1 MCVQPLFP
9 RPLDQHWTVGRN
21 VTTARPSNTVR
32 VTAMVARIGVPT
44 TPHSQLPTA
53 TVSPSRRTR
62 TVDPRPMESKR
73 ILALV
78 VRPGTPCRIALPP
91 CSALEIKQDTHE
103 RRSAERQSSGVRML
117 ISDLARLSLWP
128 LSALSS
134 LYSHSVSIYDLE
146 SRDHISLS
154 RELSVTPSCVRD
166 ADPGHLSFF
175 SPL

>member
-1 MCVQPLFP
+1 
-9 RPLDQHWTVGRN
+9 
-21 VTTARPSNTVR
+21 
-32 VTAMVARIGVPT
+32 
-44 TPHSQLPTA
+44 
-53 TVSPSRRTR
+53 
-62 TVDPRPMESKR
+62 MESKR

-146 SRDHISLS
+146 TISRFLES
-154 RELSVTPSCVRD
+154 
-166 ADPGHLSFF
+166 
-175 SPL
+175 SP